1 MKKERNKNESQK
13 ETGSKFKLIYRDDD
27 DDGLKKFSLWLKRME
42 MIKNELEE
50 KKQKGKSKSQKVNW
64 IMDQVNFMKMMMNL
78 KDP

>member
-1 MKKERNKNESQK
+1 
-13 ETGSKFKLIYRDDD
+13 LIYRDDD